1 MLETGY
7 QSKIIKG
14 IESIGGVAING
25 TYSVSGEADLQCGW
39 PHTDTESRDRKYPD
53 NIKHNL
59 VVMHGSVVL
68 DELDEEFTTLLHLA
82 VEVKTEEDY
91 HRVMKCI
98 NSDYSLNGKTGL
110 KKHEPMQMAKIQRNR
125 ARGGMALVAYSF
137 EQVKEYVDGIIESK
151 NRRTQRL

>member
-1 MLETGY
+1 MLESGY

-39 PHTDTESRDRKYPD
+39 PHTD
-53 NIKHNL
+53 
-59 VVMHGSVVL
+59 
-68 DELDEEFTTLLHLA
+68 TLLHLA

-137 EQVKEYVDGIIESK
+137 EQVKEYVDGIIKSK
-151 NRRTQRL
+151 NRRT